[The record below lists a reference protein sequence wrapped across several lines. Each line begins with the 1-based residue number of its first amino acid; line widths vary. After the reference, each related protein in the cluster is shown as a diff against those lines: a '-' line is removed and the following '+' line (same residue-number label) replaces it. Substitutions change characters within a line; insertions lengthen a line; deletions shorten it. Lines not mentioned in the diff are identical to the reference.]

1 MLSKRRRTYESK
13 ASGYMC
19 RGSDGATHTGMR
31 RRPLRAGRF
40 LLRGVIT
47 LGVLLVIG
55 SLVAGWYFSDKLL
68 KPYRSPT
75 GYNVEVLGSGEE
87 NVELSATTD
96 AQRSG
101 TYGLEWAGGYGQV
114 GSILASD
121 ESRIRREYRP
131 MWGTPEA
138 GDALLDSWAFPHD
151 PERAFG
157 MKYKELRVNSELGE
171 LPAWYIEGT
180 KDTWMIFT
188 HGHGSARGE
197 GLRILPTIVGQ
208 GFPSLLVTYRNDAE
222 APKSPDGLY
231 HLGQTEWRDL
241 EAAADYAL
249 ANGAKDLILV
259 GYSMGGAITCTFL
272 RESDRAGKVRGVIL
286 DAPALDWD
294 ATLTLEARERG
305 LPHVVVPITKFVS
318 SFRAGIDW
326 SALDQVEHA
335 GEFDAPMLLFHG
347 DQDKTVPVES
357 SDAFAEAR
365 PDLVSYQRVR
375 GADHVESWNID
386 PEGYRETVEKFLLTL
401 P

>member
-1 MLSKRRRTYESK
+1 
-13 ASGYMC
+13 
-19 RGSDGATHTGMR
+19 
-31 RRPLRAGRF
+31 
-40 LLRGVIT
+40 
-47 LGVLLVIG
+47 
-55 SLVAGWYFSDKLL
+55 
-68 KPYRSPT
+68 
-75 GYNVEVLGSGEE
+75 
-87 NVELSATTD
+87 
-96 AQRSG
+96 
-101 TYGLEWAGGYGQV
+101 
-114 GSILASD
+114 
-121 ESRIRREYRP
+121 
-131 MWGTPEA
+131 
-138 GDALLDSWAFPHD
+138 
-151 PERAFG
+151 
-157 MKYKELRVNSELGE
+157 
-171 LPAWYIEGT
+171 
-180 KDTWMIFT
+180 MIFT

-259 GYSMGGAITCTFL
+259 GYSLGGAITCTFL

-294 ATLTLEARERG
+294 ATLPLEAHERG
-305 LPHVVVPITKFVS
+305 LPHVVVPITKSVS

-326 SALDQVEHA
+326 SALDQVERA